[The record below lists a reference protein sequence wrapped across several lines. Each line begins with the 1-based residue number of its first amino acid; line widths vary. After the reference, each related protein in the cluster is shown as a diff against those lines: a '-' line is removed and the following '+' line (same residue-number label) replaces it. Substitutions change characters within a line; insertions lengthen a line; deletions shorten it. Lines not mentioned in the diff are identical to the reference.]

1 MSDAPDPPTGQ
12 SLCLSSGPE
21 EDIEAVGYRAVFR
34 AAPDGILLVDPE
46 GRILDLNP
54 KAEELFR
61 WEREEL
67 VGERVE
73 VLVPE
78 GVRGAHARHREGYR
92 EDPEPRPMGVGMEL
106 RGRRKDGTEFPVEI
120 SLSPV
125 RREGRTF
132 VIAVVRDV
140 TQRNRLRD
148 FGAGALRA
156 TEEERRRIA
165 RELHDDVA
173 QRVATVLLRL
183 RLAERAEGAAER
195 DEILATARRELAD
208 CSEAIRRLARGLRP
222 PALEDAGLAAALR
235 SHVRDRL
242 EDEELDVELEVAEGR
257 GDDVGEDLE
266 LVVYRVVQEALSNVV
281 RHADAD
287 SVRIR
292 VARAEGRLVA
302 EVEDDGRGFEF
313 EGPIETLDGGL
324 GLLGMRE
331 RAHAVGGELEI
342 DTGPGEGTLVRL
354 EAPLS
359 GGASSR
365 TREGIHG

>member
-1 MSDAPDPPTGQ
+1 MTDASDPATRPCVPSPAEPDAG
-12 SLCLSSGPE
+12 
-21 EDIEAVGYRAVFR
+21 IEAVGYRAVFR

-46 GRILDLNP
+46 GRIRDLNP

-61 WEREEL
+61 WDREEL

-73 VLVPE
+73 LLVPE
-78 GVRGAHARHREGYR
+78 GVREAHVRHRERYAD
-92 EDPEPRPMGVGMEL
+92 DPRPRPMGIGMEL

-125 RREGRTF
+125 RRDGRTF
-132 VIAVVRDV
+132 VIATVRDV

-183 RLAERAEGAAER
+183 RLAERAEDEAER
-195 DEILATARRELAD
+195 DEILDTAREELAD

-222 PALEDAGLAAALR
+222 PALEDAGLAAAVR

-242 EDEELDVELEVAEGR
+242 GGETLEAEVEVTDGPDAAV
-257 GDDVGEDLE
+257 DPDLE

-287 SVRIR
+287 RVRVR
-292 VARAEGRLVA
+292 VVRDGDRIVA
-302 EVEDDGRGFEF
+302 EVEDDGRGFELP
-313 EGPIETLDGGL
+313 GPVETLDDGL
-324 GLLGMRE
+324 GLIGMQE

-342 DTGPGEGTLVRL
+342 DTVPGEGTRVRM
-354 EAPLS
+354 EAPLR
-359 GGASSR
+359 GGRRPR
-365 TREGIHG
+365 TEEGDRG